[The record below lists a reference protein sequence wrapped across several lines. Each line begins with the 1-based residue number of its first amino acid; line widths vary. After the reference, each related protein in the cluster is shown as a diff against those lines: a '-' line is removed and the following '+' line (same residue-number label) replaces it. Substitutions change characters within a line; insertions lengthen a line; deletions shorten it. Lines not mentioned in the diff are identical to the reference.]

1 MKLFNLHTH
10 SLFSDGKEEP
20 EAYVLEAIRQGFA
33 VLGFS
38 EHAPVP
44 MPNNFAIR
52 EDQLGNYVERISE
65 LKKKHKGQIELY
77 TALELDYIPGI
88 TKDFKS
94 YTDQCELDYSIGSVH
109 LVKNGSG
116 DHLWFI
122 DGPKKETYDEGLKNT
137 FGGDIKR
144 AVGAYYRQINEM
156 ITTQNFDI
164 LGHFDKIKMH
174 NHMRYFTEDESWYQ
188 NLIDESLELIREKG
202 IIVEVNT
209 RGIYKKRSD
218 SVFPGVEVLAKILA
232 LKIPVTLSSDAH
244 LSKEISAYFPEARKI
259 LIDLG
264 FTEIQC
270 FAAGKWQS
278 VPLSI

>member
-20 EAYVLEAIRQGFA
+20 EAYVLEALKQGFE

-52 EDQLGNYVERISE
+52 DDQLEDYVRRINE
-65 LKKKHKGQIELY
+65 LRKKYIGQIELY

-88 TKDFKS
+88 TKDFKD
-94 YTDQCELDYSIGSVH
+94 YIEQCNLDYSIGSVH

-122 DGPKKETYDEGLKNT
+122 DGPKVETYDEGLKNT
-137 FGGDIKR
+137 FGGEIKR

-156 ITTQNFDI
+156 ITTQDFDI

-174 NHMRYFTEDESWYQ
+174 NHNRYFTEDEKWYQ
-188 NLIDESLELIREKG
+188 NLIDESLDLIREKG
-202 IIVEVNT
+202 TIVEVNT

-218 SVFPGVEVLAKILA
+218 SLFPGVEVLAKIKA

-244 LSKEISAYFPEARKI
+244 LPKEISAYFPEARKI
-259 LIDLG
+259 LKEIG

-270 FAAGKWQS
+270 FTKNKWQS